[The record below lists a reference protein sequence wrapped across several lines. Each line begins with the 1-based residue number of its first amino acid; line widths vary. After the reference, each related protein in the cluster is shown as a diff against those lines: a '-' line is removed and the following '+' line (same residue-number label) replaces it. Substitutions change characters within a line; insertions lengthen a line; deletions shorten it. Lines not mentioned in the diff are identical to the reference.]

1 MAKKQDHKRWIVPTV
16 LFLTAVSVW
25 LLVRFLS
32 APDHR
37 YIIRGIDVSAHTGK
51 IDWDRVKNQN
61 VSFVFVKASE
71 GATLPDKNFQKNFD
85 GAKKVGIPV
94 SAYHF
99 FNFNRDGVRQAD
111 NFLRRVNLKKFDLPP
126 VVDVEEW
133 GNRIRRPRKE
143 IIADLKEFVA
153 IVERR
158 AGKKLLIYTNEDTYK
173 FYIKENFPDNDIWIC
188 SFDHKPDIGRPWTFW
203 QYSHTGKLLGV
214 HGKVDFNVFHGTS
227 LEWKQYLINY

>member
-1 MAKKQDHKRWIVPTV
+1 MAKKKSNKSWVLPVV
-16 LFLTAVSVW
+16 LFLTALGVW

-51 IDWDRVKNQN
+51 IDWERVKDQN

-71 GATLPDKNFQKNFD
+71 GATLPDKSFQKNFD
-85 GAKKVGIPV
+85 GAKKAGIPV

-111 NFLRRVNLKKFDLPP
+111 NFLRRVNLKEFDLPP

-133 GNRIRRPRKE
+133 GNVIRRPRKE
-143 IIADLKEFVA
+143 IVADLKE
-153 IVERR
+153 
-158 AGKKLLIYTNEDTYK
+158 
-173 FYIKENFPDNDIWIC
+173 
-188 SFDHKPDIGRPWTFW
+188 
-203 QYSHTGKLLGV
+203 
-214 HGKVDFNVFHGTS
+214 
-227 LEWKQYLINY
+227 